1 MTIFAQLAANPQS
14 GVPNPPHWGWYVIL
28 YFFLGGLAAGSYF
41 IATLLDAA
49 DDPRDQEVVRLGYL
63 IAFPL
68 LLVCGL
74 LLVVDLGKPL
84 RFWHMLIES
93 ERPPMP
99 MFKPWSPIS
108 VGSWVLTGFG
118 FFSFVS
124 FVGALVES
132 RRLRWSPLVRLDR
145 WARERPRPIALLW
158 AVFGAFFGFFLAG
171 YTGVLLTSSTHP
183 FWHNARLL
191 GALFLAS
198 AASTSYAL
206 LMLILLRRGRS
217 THHDVMMRKLA
228 AADRWAIGIELLII
242 AAMLVLL
249 GGVARPVIAG
259 GFGVL
264 FWLLVV
270 LVGLVAPLVL
280 HRWHGARTGTLLAD
294 DRRREMLAAGCALL
308 GGLALRF
315 VIVMAPQWPHVPL
328 WYL

>member
-1 MTIFAQLAANPQS
+1 MSALIVLAQLGGVNAQS
-14 GVPNPPHWGWYVIL
+14 GVPNAPHWGWYVIL

-49 DDPRDQEVVRLGYL
+49 DDPRDREVVRLGYL

-68 LLVCGL
+68 LLVCGV
-74 LLVVDLGKPL
+74 LLVVDLGVPL
-84 RFWHMLIES
+84 RFWHMLVQS
-93 ERPPMP
+93 ERPPLP
-99 MFKPWSPIS
+99 MFKAWSPIS
-108 VGSWVLTGFG
+108 VGSWVLSAFG

-132 RRLRWSPLVRLDR
+132 GRLRWAPLVRLDR
-145 WARERPRPIALLW
+145 WARERPRPVALLW
-158 AVFGAFFGFFLAG
+158 ATLGAFFGFFLAG

-198 AASTSYAL
+198 AASSSYAL
-206 LMLILLRRGRS
+206 LTLLLLRRGRS
-217 THHDVMMRKLA
+217 HHDVTLRKLA
-228 AADRWAIGIELLII
+228 RADRWAIGIELAIV
-242 AAMLVLL
+242 AAMIVLL
-249 GGVARPVIAG
+249 GGVARPVTTG
-259 GFGVL
+259 GFGVV

-280 HRWHGARTGTLLAD
+280 HRLRSGITD
-294 DRRREMLAAGCALL
+294 ERRRTVIAASCVLL

-315 VIVMAPQWPHVPL
+315 VIVMAPQWPHIPL
-328 WYL
+328 WSL